1 MLVSLSTLALAA
13 GILSTSGLA
22 TALSP
27 SDIPPDTPISMLLS
41 SAHTHMAKGETN
53 EALMYYDAAIA
64 RDPSDYLTFFKRAT
78 TYLSLGRTSQATS
91 DFNKVLALRPGFE
104 GAHLQLGKLK
114 AKAADWDGAKEQYL
128 LARQKTGSPDLEKL
142 AEAHGAAKLADAA
155 AAAGN
160 WEDCV
165 AQAGE
170 AIFVAN
176 RAPHLRELRANCRFE
191 RGDVEEGMSDL
202 QHILQMRPGDTT
214 PHLKI
219 SATTFYGLGDMN
231 QGLVQIRKCLHSDP
245 DSKTCK
251 KLLRQEKS
259 VEKSWAKVN
268 KALEKK
274 QPMSGVKL
282 LVPSGEDKGL
292 IDDVKEQID
301 ELKKEGIIPE
311 KAPNALLTQLVEAAC
326 QAYYEAN
333 GKKASTYCT
342 EALQLDE
349 NSLYGLLHKAKVQL
363 DAEDFEPCIATLKK
377 ASEARP
383 DKNSVIN
390 PLMQKAQ
397 VALKRSK
404 NKDYYKVLGVA
415 HDADERQI
423 KSAYRKASKMHHPD
437 KAIKQGLT
445 KEEAEKKMASINEA
459 YEVLSNP
466 ELRERFD
473 RGDDPN
479 SHEQQGNPFQGSPFG
494 GGGHPFMFQQ
504 GGQQFQFK
512 FGSGGGGGGGAGG
525 FPHGFPF

>member
-13 GILSTSGLA
+13 SILSTSGLT

-27 SDIPPDTPISMLLS
+27 SDIPPDTPISVLLS
-41 SAHTHMAKGETN
+41 SAYTHMAKGETN

-128 LARQKTGSPDLEKL
+128 LARQKTDSADFEKL
-142 AEAHGAAKLADAA
+142 AEAHGAAKLAEAA

-176 RAPHLRELRANCRFE
+176 RAPYLRELRANCRFE
-191 RGDVEEGMSDL
+191 RGEVEEGMSDL

-231 QGLVQIRKCLHSDP
+231 QGLAQIRKCLHSDP

-251 KLLRQEKS
+251 ELLRQEKR

-292 IDDVKEQID
+292 IDEVKEQID
-301 ELKKEGIIPE
+301 ELKRVGIIPE
-311 KAPNALLTQLVEAAC
+311 KAPSALLTQLVEAAC
-326 QAYYEAN
+326 QAYYE
-333 GKKASTYCT
+333 
-342 EALQLDE
+342 
-349 NSLYGLLHKAKVQL
+349 V
-363 DAEDFEPCIATLKK
+363 CIC
-377 ASEARP
+377 
-383 DKNSVIN
+383 
-390 PLMQKAQ
+390 
-397 VALKRSK
+397 
-404 NKDYYKVLGVA
+404 
-415 HDADERQI
+415 
-423 KSAYRKASKMHHPD
+423 
-437 KAIKQGLT
+437 
-445 KEEAEKKMASINEA
+445 
-459 YEVLSNP
+459 
-466 ELRERFD
+466 
-473 RGDDPN
+473 PN
-479 SHEQQGNPFQGSPFG
+479 
-494 GGGHPFMFQQ
+494 
-504 GGQQFQFK
+504 
-512 FGSGGGGGGGAGG
+512 
-525 FPHGFPF
+525 